1 MVWRRQEEVILLV
14 WSFPPF
20 WLKKPMFQNFPVA
33 GCNRT
38 AIDSLF
44 MSPYLYYRPAD
55 HGRNPVFKMANG
67 KIFLILI
74 I

>member
-33 GCNRT
+33 ACNQA
-38 AIDSLF
+38 AINSFF
-44 MSPYLYYRPAD
+44 MSPYLHCRPAD
-55 HGRNPVFKMANG
+55 HDRSPMFKMANG
-67 KIFLILI
+67 RIFLILI